1 MVLRARRPSAQKKQ
15 TYSRDF
21 IGDAIFTDDPND
33 DWFCISFD
41 VWVGDFCPNCMYVH
55 KATGRVKTLETS
67 LFSSLL
73 AGFFVASTLT
83 RFKFCEHHK
92 RMLERL
98 GRDCFKKFNSGAV
111 HTFSLDKVVIT
122 MSQQRV

>member
-1 MVLRARRPSAQKKQ
+1 MVLRARIPSAQKTQ
-15 TYSRDF
+15 TYSRVF

-92 RMLERL
+92 RMLEL
-98 GRDCFKKFNSGAV
+98 I
-111 HTFSLDKVVIT
+111 FSLCGWGRSGPT
-122 MSQQRV
+122 R